1 MTPEEEL
8 EILNDALYCFGFS
21 HQRLKAIEEMAELT
35 KELAKNDDMQHVAEE
50 IADVLIMVSQMIM
63 YYNIQ
68 SLVDGYKEKKLR
80 RLRNLIFE
88 MNYG

>member
-50 IADVLIMVSQMIM
+50 IADVLIMVSQMIL
-63 YYNIQ
+63 YFNLQ
-68 SLVDGYKEKKLR
+68 EEVAEYKERKLR
-80 RLRNLIFE
+80 RLRVLLFE